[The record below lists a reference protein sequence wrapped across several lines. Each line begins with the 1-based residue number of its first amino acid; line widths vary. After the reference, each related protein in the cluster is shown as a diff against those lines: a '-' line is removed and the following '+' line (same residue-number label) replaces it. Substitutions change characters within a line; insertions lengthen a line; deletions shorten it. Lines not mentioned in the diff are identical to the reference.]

1 MIAPTLPLAAHNPW
15 HVDRYLV
22 GKLSLGSKNVVVLGP
37 KFWKKLARMNR
48 NKKTLAS
55 EDIPVRLGEHCA
67 DEEEGSKRIDETPPI
82 KLM

>member
-1 MIAPTLPLAAHNPW
+1 M
-15 HVDRYLV
+15 
-22 GKLSLGSKNVVVLGP
+22 VVLGP

-67 DEEEGSKRIDETPPI
+67 GEEEEEESKRIDETPPI